1 MKSKIIIFFAILS
14 VIYSCDVS
22 NISNEEITRQDL
34 IGNWTIESII
44 VDEATLSVTSPVNV
58 TLTSSGFGKNFTTV
72 ISFTE
77 NPDEVSIVG
86 DFIFELT
93 YKELGGVEKT
103 EELLF
108 DTIFF
113 SNNFGFTS
121 SNWQL
126 INNIL
131 RLNEGGE
138 VLSIDVI
145 SFADNVLTIET
156 DINRSISLNG
166 VTSTVSGKSVIK
178 LRKQ

>member
-1 MKSKIIIFFAILS
+1 MKSKLIILCTILS
-14 VIYSCDVS
+14 MIYSCDVS
-22 NISNEEITRQDL
+22 NISNEPITSQDL
-34 IGNWTIESII
+34 IGDWTIESII
-44 VDEATLSVTSPVNV
+44 VDEATLNVTSPVSV
-58 TLTSSGFGKNFTTV
+58 TLTSSGFGKNFNTV

-77 NPDEVSIVG
+77 NPDEVSITG

-93 YKELGGVEKT
+93 YKELGGTEKT

-108 DTIFF
+108 NTIFF

-121 SNWQL
+121 SNWEL

-138 VLSIDVI
+138 VMNIDVI
-145 SFADNVLTIET
+145 SFIDNVLTIET
-156 DINRSISLNG
+156 DINRAISLDG